1 MPLRLFIARGNAQG
15 QSFIAVQ
22 STVFIGRDAGCDVVL
37 SDTGVSGRHVRIVE
51 RDGRYFAEDLTSS
64 NGTLLNGAP
73 LPGERELND
82 GDALGIGGAVVQLS
96 ILDAPDAT
104 SRKKLMPQGV
114 SVSKLKTGERAPVR
128 ADDDGPTVPV
138 GRPLPPID
146 RKKYEADTE
155 KTAPIGKPLENLD
168 LPPPP
173 LKPPPATLSH
183 PNAMPTQQAKAL
195 FPWPT
200 EGERETKPAPAEP
213 KAVES
218 TEPHGK
224 PAVLVP
230 LEPRQPAPAAPDDSL
245 AQTAIDPREKATI
258 VLPPLPA
265 AAEPMTAI
273 DASIVEQPA
282 GEPTRSD
289 RPANPGAVLVSA
301 AAVLKQAPDTAN
313 VETRLAPSVVVPAN
327 EPQRPVGES
336 AADRARKKRHA
347 SATLGG
353 QLAWYW
359 NELTPRARIV
369 IGVLV
374 VAVALGTGF
383 GVWTVYR
390 PPPGRA
396 LPDEPAVLSSRP
408 IEYSFGYGD
417 GVDYEHVDFKELRFE
432 VKAATSA
439 AVVVHYRAQDVGH
452 EEVSVSVNGHEAG
465 FAPADMGMPDRD
477 LETLLSQFWLVRDG
491 PNVLVFDNVKNP
503 PGKERWRISN
513 LWLELIPVPEVTP
526 EQAIAAAKEAHAKAE
541 LLEKQRAAGD
551 DTLFK
556 LWRTLRQGWI
566 AMLALKEEQRT
577 WLFADLKR
585 RADAARVELDV
596 QCGTLMLEAKKQI
609 ELKNPEGAKEILEGV
624 WRWFP
629 TKDHPCP
636 ALAEEKLREYDL

>member
-22 STVFIGRDAGCDVVL
+22 STVFIGRDPGCDVVL

-51 RDGRYFAEDLTSS
+51 REGRYFAEDLTSA

-73 LPGERELND
+73 LPAQQELSD
-82 GDALGIGGAVVQLS
+82 GDALGIGAAVVQLS
-96 ILDAPDAT
+96 ILDAPDL
-104 SRKKLMPQGV
+104 SIRKKLVPQGV
-114 SVSKLKTGERAPVR
+114 SVSKQQTGERAPVR
-128 ADDDGPTVPV
+128 ADGDGPTVPV
-138 GRPLPPID
+138 GRPL
-146 RKKYEADTE
+146 RESDTE
-155 KTAPIGKPLENLD
+155 KTAPMGRPLEGLE

-173 LKPPPATLSH
+173 LPPPPATLSH

-195 FPWPT
+195 FPWPS

-213 KAVES
+213 KPVET
-218 TEPHGK
+218 TEPHGR
-224 PAVLVP
+224 PVVLVP
-230 LEPRQPAPAAPDDSL
+230 LEPRQPAPAAPDDAL
-245 AQTAIDPREKATI
+245 AQTAIDPREKATM
-258 VLPPLPA
+258 VVPPLPA
-265 AAEPMTAI
+265 AAEPMTAL
-273 DASIVEQPA
+273 DASVVEPPA

-301 AAVLKQAPDTAN
+301 AAVLKQAPDPAN
-313 VETRLAPSVVVPAN
+313 VETRIAPSAVVPAN
-327 EPQRPVGES
+327 EPARPVGES
-336 AADRARKKRHA
+336 AADRARKRRHA
-347 SATLGG
+347 SSTLGG

-359 NELTPRARIV
+359 SELTPRARIV

-374 VAVALGTGF
+374 IAVAFGTGF

-432 VKAATSA
+432 VKAATTA
-439 AVVVHYRAQDVGH
+439 AVMVHYRAQDVGH
-452 EEVSVSVNGHEAG
+452 EEVSISVNGREAG
-465 FAPADMGMPDRD
+465 FAPADLGMPDRD
-477 LETLLSQFWLVRDG
+477 LETLLSQFSLVRDG

-503 PGKERWRISN
+503 PGKEPWRISN
-513 LWLELIPVPEVTP
+513 LWMELIPVPDVTP
-526 EQAIAAAKEAHAKAE
+526 EQAMAAAKEAHARAE

-556 LWRTLRQGWI
+556 LWRTYRQGWI
-566 AMLALKEEQRT
+566 AMLALKEEQRG
-577 WLFADLKR
+577 WLFAELKR

-609 ELKNPEGAKEILEGV
+609 ELKNPEGAKEMLEGV

-629 TKDHPCP
+629 TRDHPCP